1 MRPIA
6 ASMTPAGA
14 CRPKRESI
22 MKSSSK
28 GLMLLG
34 CVAAASMSGCV
45 VVPVASDGSPLYPIM
60 APPYPAVVVPA
71 ATVTPD
77 LQPVPPRP
85 KPRPGPPPPA
95 SYAPPPPSQYSAPS
109 FDLPGPAGPAA
120 PAGLQARLY
129 PSNEVATETGM
140 LSGTVTNMMTGKG
153 FFQLNYRGE
162 VLSGEA
168 TRVPGDERRG
178 LASAYGQHGTFM
190 TCDYRMTTP
199 YLGTGTCSLSN
210 GAQYQVHIGG

>member
-1 MRPIA
+1 
-6 ASMTPAGA
+6 
-14 CRPKRESI
+14 
-22 MKSSSK
+22 MKNISK
-28 GLMLLG
+28 HPMLLG

-60 APPYPAVVVPA
+60 APSYPAVVVPV

-77 LQPVPPRP
+77 LQPVPSRAKARP
-85 KPRPGPPPPA
+85 APPPPA
-95 SYAPPPPSQYSAPS
+95 SMYAPPPSPYSAPS
-109 FDLPGPAGPAA
+109 FDLPGPAA
-120 PAGLQARLY
+120 PAPLQARMY

-162 VLSGEA
+162 MLSGEA

-178 LASAYGQHGTFM
+178 LANAYGQRGTYM
-190 TCDYRMTTP
+190 SCDYRMTTP
-199 YLGTGTCSLSN
+199 YQGTGSCSLSN

>member
-1 MRPIA
+1 
-6 ASMTPAGA
+6 
-14 CRPKRESI
+14 
-22 MKSSSK
+22 
-28 GLMLLG
+28 
-34 CVAAASMSGCV
+34 
-45 VVPVASDGSPLYPIM
+45 
-60 APPYPAVVVPA
+60 
-71 ATVTPD
+71 
-77 LQPVPPRP
+77 
-85 KPRPGPPPPA
+85 
-95 SYAPPPPSQYSAPS
+95 
-109 FDLPGPAGPAA
+109 
-120 PAGLQARLY
+120 
-129 PSNEVATETGM
+129 M

-178 LASAYGQHGTFM
+178 LANAYGQHGTYM

>member
-1 MRPIA
+1 MFNASRRMLVLSSIA
-6 ASMTPAGA
+6 AGSLG
-14 CRPKRESI
+14 
-22 MKSSSK
+22 
-28 GLMLLG
+28 G
-34 CVAAASMSGCV
+34 CVM
-45 VVPVASDGSPLYPIM
+45 VPVASDGSPVYPW
-60 APPYPAVVVPA
+60 ATPAYPAAVAIPVPS
-71 ATVTPD
+71 VQGPGPNF
-77 LQPVPPRP
+77 LQPVPGRSARQGNGSQAPT
-85 KPRPGPPPPA
+85 
-95 SYAPPPPSQYSAPS
+95 YAPSAPNTPS
-109 FDLPGPAGPAA
+109 FEPSGPIGPAA
-120 PAGLQARLY
+120 PASLQARLY

-162 VLSGEA
+162 ILSGEA

-178 LASAYGQHGTFM
+178 LANAYGQRGTFM

>member
-1 MRPIA
+1 
-6 ASMTPAGA
+6 MTNA
-14 CRPKRESI
+14 
-22 MKSSSK
+22 SK
-28 GLMLLG
+28 GLMVLG
-34 CVAAASMSGCV
+34 CLAAASMSGCV
-45 VVPVASDGSPLYPIM
+45 VVPVASDGSPLYPIV
-60 APPYPAVVVPA
+60 APPYPAVVIPA

-77 LQPVPPRP
+77 LQPVPPLRARP
-85 KPRPGPPPPA
+85 SP
-95 SYAPPPPSQYSAPS
+95 APPPPPPSMYPPPSPYAAPT
-109 FDLPGPAGPAA
+109 FTVPGPAGPAA

-178 LASAYGQHGTFM
+178 LANAYGQHGTYM

>member
-1 MRPIA
+1 
-6 ASMTPAGA
+6 MTNA
-14 CRPKRESI
+14 
-22 MKSSSK
+22 SK
-28 GLMLLG
+28 GLMVLG
-34 CVAAASMSGCV
+34 CLAAASMSGCV
-45 VVPVASDGSPLYPIM
+45 VVPVASDGSPLYPIV
-60 APPYPAVVVPA
+60 APPYPAVVIPA

-77 LQPVPPRP
+77 LQPVPPLRARP
-85 KPRPGPPPPA
+85 SP
-95 SYAPPPPSQYSAPS
+95 APPPPPPSMYPPPSPYAAPT
-109 FDLPGPAGPAA
+109 FTVPGPAGPAA

-178 LASAYGQHGTFM
+178 LANAYGQRGTYM

>member
-1 MRPIA
+1 
-6 ASMTPAGA
+6 
-14 CRPKRESI
+14 
-22 MKSSSK
+22 
-28 GLMLLG
+28 
-34 CVAAASMSGCV
+34 
-45 VVPVASDGSPLYPIM
+45 
-60 APPYPAVVVPA
+60 
-71 ATVTPD
+71 
-77 LQPVPPRP
+77 
-85 KPRPGPPPPA
+85 
-95 SYAPPPPSQYSAPS
+95 
-109 FDLPGPAGPAA
+109 
-120 PAGLQARLY
+120 
-129 PSNEVATETGM
+129 M

-178 LASAYGQHGTFM
+178 LANAYGQRGTFM

>member
-1 MRPIA
+1 MLN
-6 ASMTPAGA
+6 T
-14 CRPKRESI
+14 
-22 MKSSSK
+22 SK
-28 GLMLLG
+28 GLMLLA
-34 CVAAASMSGCV
+34 CFAATGMSGCV
-45 VVPVASDGSPLYPIM
+45 VVPVASDGSALYPV
-60 APPYPAVVVPA
+60 AVPPVPSVVVPL
-71 ATVTPD
+71 ATVTPE
-77 LQPVPPRP
+77 LKPVPPRM
-85 KPRPGPPPPA
+85 RSAPGPAPAAYPPP
-95 SYAPPPPSQYSAPS
+95 SPYAPPSL
-109 FDLPGPAGPAA
+109 DLPGPAGPAA

-129 PSNEVATETGM
+129 PANEVATETGM

-162 VLSGEA
+162 ILSGEA

-178 LASAYGQHGTFM
+178 LANAYGQRGTYM

>member
-1 MRPIA
+1 ML
-6 ASMTPAGA
+6 G
-14 CRPKRESI
+14 
-22 MKSSSK
+22 
-28 GLMLLG
+28 GL
-34 CVAAASMSGCV
+34 AAASVCGCV
-45 VVPVASDGSPLYPIM
+45 MVPVASDGTPIYPLA
-60 APPYPAVVVPA
+60 APAYPAVAVPIP
-71 ATVTPD
+71 TVQGPGPNF
-77 LQPVPPRP
+77 LAPVPGRASRP
-85 KPRPGPPPPA
+85 AG
-95 SYAPPPPSQYSAPS
+95 APPPPPYYAP
-109 FDLPGPAGPAA
+109 PVEPAAPAGPAA
-120 PAGLQARLY
+120 PASLQARLY

-178 LASAYGQHGTFM
+178 VANAYGQRGTFM